1 MSNLSP
7 ALEQLLEQLLAMS
20 HLYPDPSL
28 KSGNDLIRAYESG
41 ERNFRGINLQGFKL
55 LRNLDLSDIDLSQAN
70 LNSVDLTGT
79 NLSGVNLTDAQL
91 SRARLNQA
99 NLSGANLQGAI
110 LSHATLVSANLTHA
124 NLSGTNLDGANLAG
138 CTMPNGTV
146 DPSYERVMNAIGHL
160 KQSAWK
166 PITQEGDGDRKSSKF
181 GGMPWLNADESY
193 PSCPCCHKP
202 LRFFFQLNLQDLPEN
217 LNQRFGSGILQL
229 FHCTNETVLYS
240 DHPTEDGVGWEILP
254 GMDDRYIG
262 FRICDDPRTF
272 SPCKLVRII
281 QPSEF
286 PAEFQTPVIDD
297 YRYILR
303 EGEFPPKVIT
313 DWQEIDSYPSPYD
326 IEEQGIQLTLD
337 DLDFVREI
345 RFYPECDR
353 LSGWTYWIQ
362 RDERPECRICHQP
375 MEHLILTLESDD
387 NIPFLWGDCG
397 VGNVFQCSDHLEEV
411 AFLYQE

>member
-202 LRFFFQLNLQDLPEN
+202 LRFSFNLTYRIFQ
-217 LNQRFGSGILQL
+217 
-229 FHCTNETVLYS
+229 
-240 DHPTEDGVGWEILP
+240 
-254 GMDDRYIG
+254 
-262 FRICDDPRTF
+262 RI
-272 SPCKLVRII
+272 
-281 QPSEF
+281 
-286 PAEFQTPVIDD
+286 
-297 YRYILR
+297 
-303 EGEFPPKVIT
+303 
-313 DWQEIDSYPSPYD
+313 
-326 IEEQGIQLTLD
+326 
-337 DLDFVREI
+337 
-345 RFYPECDR
+345 
-353 LSGWTYWIQ
+353 
-362 RDERPECRICHQP
+362 
-375 MEHLILTLESDD
+375 
-387 NIPFLWGDCG
+387 
-397 VGNVFQCSDHLEEV
+397 
-411 AFLYQE
+411 